1 MASGSSSVNINNKW
15 HPSSSKYTYRE
26 ISGTLQASY
35 NNLELKASFSG
46 SMHSTY
52 TSAYYPGTNT
62 SDTVY
67 LYIDGTS
74 RDSQQVSMLSGTRSV
89 NVSSTINVGAGN
101 HTVSLVIRC
110 GDNSGQ
116 CSVNNNANLHPVA
129 VGSLSINVPNPYS
142 KFSLSIN
149 SVTTIGKV
157 DRDSFTVN
165 YKLSGGTDNIQKCEL
180 RIYKGSTRKQTIN
193 ISTSKSDNNQS
204 YTFKP
209 SSPTY
214 NHGDNYS
221 VSIYATD
228 GTTEIE
234 TNKLTFYT
242 YQEPKLTSVSVQKA
256 SPQNANTSNK
266 FTLNGTN
273 NRKWT
278 NYEQEFQTHYRIR
291 RQDGTYTSWTNLGN
305 INSWSRNESQMRSLI
320 PKQYD
325 GQTNTIEFRR
335 YNVSGRWYSAT
346 KSVNMVLYYR
356 PRVGITSRKCNIS
369 YKQ

>member
-1 MASGSSSVNINNKW
+1 MARYNIGRVNWHYPNPGTSQTGSYVSSGTVDITVSGSNVTVKASITNN
-15 HPSSSKYTYRE
+15 
-26 ISGTLQASY
+26 ASY
-35 NNLELKASFSG
+35 SR
-46 SMHSTY
+46 
-52 TSAYYPGTNT
+52 
-62 SDTVY
+62 
-67 LYIDGTS
+67 
-74 RDSQQVSMLSGTRSV
+74 RDSQFHDKFHIFIGGKEVAVSGNYPTRGSATREATGSRSGLT
-89 NVSSTINVGAGN
+89 G
-101 HTVSLVIRC
+101 TVSVDIKMQC
-110 GDNSGQ
+110 GDFTADCPNGLQSNS
-116 CSVNNNANLHPVA
+116 NNWR
-129 VGSLSINVPNPYS
+129 SIFSQDVTVYQ
-142 KFSLSIN
+142 KYSLSIN

-180 RIYKGSTRKQTIN
+180 RIYEGSTRKQTIN
-193 ISTSKSDNNQS
+193 ISTGKSDNNQS

-209 SSPTY
+209 STPTY

-221 VSIYATD
+221 VSIYAYD

-242 YQEPKLTSVSVQKA
+242 YQEPKLTSVSVQNS
-256 SPQNANTSNK
+256 SPQNANTPNK

-335 YNVSGRWYSAT
+335 YNISGSWYSAT

-356 PRVGITSRKCNIS
+356 PRVGITSRRCNIS

>member
-1 MASGSSSVNINNKW
+1 MATTLFDNNTYHVRAPNANAYVSYSVSRPNAQQTRVDWIFNFGVTINNGYFRR
-15 HPSSSKYTYRE
+15 S
-26 ISGTLQASY
+26 
-35 NNLELKASFSG
+35 N
-46 SMHSTY
+46 STGF
-52 TSAYYPGTNT
+52 TFE
-62 SDTVY
+62 V
-67 LYIDGTS
+67 DGTS
-74 RDSQQVSMLSGTRSV
+74 RTEYIIGNGGSNEISFSTNNSSENGLTGLTIRVWHHEGTYAKPTGPNNCSHGYATYVWRS
-89 NVSSTINVGAGN
+89 NVSV
-101 HTVSLVIRC
+101 
-110 GDNSGQ
+110 
-116 CSVNNNANLHPVA
+116 PVY
-129 VGSLSINVPNPYS
+129 NPYT
-142 KFSLSIN
+142 KYSLNIN

-157 DRDSFTVN
+157 DRDTFIVRYTLN
-165 YKLSGGTDNIQKCEL
+165 GGSQNISNCEL
-180 RIYKGSTRKQTIN
+180 RVYKGNTKLQSISISGNKSSNIQSATFSPST
-193 ISTSKSDNNQS
+193 
-204 YTFKP
+204 
-209 SSPTY
+209 PTY

-221 VSIYATD
+221 VSVYASD
-228 GTTEIE
+228 GKTKIE

-242 YQEPKLTSVSVQKA
+242 YQEPKLTSVSVQNS
-256 SPQNANTSNK
+256 SPQNANTPNK

-335 YNVSGRWYSAT
+335 YNVSGNWYSAT

-369 YKQ
+369 HK